1 MEEASMTAQS
11 LRLQMIING
20 AFSAS
25 TTPAVTPPMN
35 STYGGTMLPD
45 CAR

>member
-1 MEEASMTAQS
+1 MTAQS

-20 AFSAS
+20 AVSAS
-25 TTPAVTPPMN
+25 TPAVTPPMN